1 MTELPIAVTDLR
13 ESGLRLIRF
22 GTSEFSSLAKTSL
35 PASAVVPLTPLLPFS
50 VFLKNESAQTI
61 IGYTVSWTSNDASG
75 TTYTDYRTVF
85 DAITLKG
92 LVAPNAARLV
102 TILTSDPPPSSFVQ
116 DIAEESDR
124 LKNQASVSIALEAV
138 MFDDGSVQ
146 GRDTSQS
153 IEQMRARV
161 RAEYDLYVRI
171 ARLSES
177 DAAVIPDLQ
186 LVSASV
192 KPGSKLVFGSNPYSE
207 WYRFYAATSASSLL
221 QLAKVKG
228 VPELL
233 SYVRTTLVTKKY
245 QSFVNTKKN

>member
-1 MTELPIAVTDLR
+1 
-13 ESGLRLIRF
+13 
-22 GTSEFSSLAKTSL
+22 
-35 PASAVVPLTPLLPFS
+35 
-50 VFLKNESAQTI
+50 
-61 IGYTVSWTSNDASG
+61 
-75 TTYTDYRTVF
+75 
-85 DAITLKG
+85 
-92 LVAPNAARLV
+92 
-102 TILTSDPPPSSFVQ
+102 
-116 DIAEESDR
+116 
-124 LKNQASVSIALEAV
+124 

-146 GRDTSQS
+146 GRDTPQS

-177 DAAVIPDLQ
+177 DAAVTPDLQ

-233 SYVRTTLVTKKY
+233 PYVRMTLVTKKY
-245 QSFVNTKKN
+245 PSFVNTKKN